1 MKGLLA
7 PLLILA
13 KRFGWT
19 LLTLWA
25 VFTISF
31 LLMQAVPGGPFKSEK
46 KLPEAIIR
54 NLEAKFHQN
63 DPLPKQYWDYLVDV
77 FFRFDFRASMKLE
90 DYTVNE
96 VIEQG
101 FPVSASL
108 GIFALLFALVF
119 GTTAGV
125 ISASY
130 RNSVVD
136 VGLMGAATIGI
147 AIPNFVL
154 ASLSIVIVV
163 FWLHLLPASGW
174 GTIQQILLPALCLS
188 APYAAYIARLTRAG
202 MLEVLNLDY
211 IRTAYAKGLMPRTVV
226 VRHALRGALL
236 PVVSY
241 IGPATAGI
249 MTGSLVVERLF
260 NVPGSGSHFIE
271 AALQYD
277 LTLEMGMVMIYTL
290 LLSVMNTLVDFSYAV
305 IDPRVK
311 LE

>member
-1 MKGLLA
+1 MKYFLA

-13 KRFGWT
+13 KRIGWT
-19 LLTLWA
+19 LLTLWV
-25 VFTISF
+25 VFTLTFF
-31 LLMQAVPGGPFKSEK
+31 LMWAVPGGPFKSEK
-46 KLPEAIIR
+46 KIPEAIKR

-63 DPLPKQYWDYLVDV
+63 DPLPKQYADYLYDV
-77 FFRFDFRASMKLE
+77 FLRFDFRASMKLE
-90 DYTVNE
+90 DFTVNE

-125 ISASY
+125 IAASY
-130 RNSVVD
+130 RNSAID

-154 ASLSIVIVV
+154 AGLSIVVVV

-174 GTIQQILLPALCLS
+174 GTIQQVFLPALCLG

-241 IGPATAGI
+241 LGPATTGI
-249 MTGSLVVERLF
+249 LTGSLVVERLF
-260 NVPGSGSHFIE
+260 NVPGCGSHFIE

-277 LTLEMGMVMIYTL
+277 FPLEMGMVMVYTL
-290 LLSVMNTLVDFSYAV
+290 LLSLMNTLVDFSYAV

>member
-1 MKGLLA
+1 MKQFLA

-13 KRFGWT
+13 KRCAWT
-19 LLTLWA
+19 LLTLWV
-25 VFTISF
+25 VFTLTFF
-31 LLMQAVPGGPFKSEK
+31 LMWGVPGGPFKSEK
-46 KLPEAIIR
+46 KIPEAIKR
-54 NLEAKFHQN
+54 NLEAKFHFD
-63 DPLPKQYWDYLVDV
+63 DPLPKQYADYLVDV
-77 FFRFDFRASMKLE
+77 FLRFDFRASMKLE
-90 DYTVNE
+90 DFTVNE

-119 GTTAGV
+119 GTTAGA

-130 RNSVVD
+130 RNSVID

-154 ASLSIVIVV
+154 AGLSIVVVV

-174 GTIQQILLPALCLS
+174 GTIQQIFLPALCLG

-236 PVVSY
+236 PVVSFF
-241 IGPATAGI
+241 GPATAGI
-249 MTGSLVVERLF
+249 LTGSLVVERLF
-260 NVPGSGSHFIE
+260 NVPGCGSHFIE

-277 LTLEMGMVMIYTL
+277 YPLEMGMVMVYTL
-290 LLSVMNTLVDFSYAV
+290 LLSLMNTLVDFSYAV

>member
-1 MKGLLA
+1 MKALLA
-7 PLLILA
+7 PLILLA
-13 KRFGWT
+13 KRCAWT
-19 LLTLWA
+19 LLTLWV
-25 VFTISF
+25 VFTLTFF
-31 LLMQAVPGGPFKSEK
+31 LMWAVPGGPFKSEK
-46 KLPEAIIR
+46 KIPEAIKR
-54 NLEAKFHQN
+54 NLEAKFHFD
-63 DPLPKQYWDYLVDV
+63 DPLPKQYADYLYDV
-77 FFRFDFRASMKLE
+77 FLRFDFRASMKLE
-90 DYTVNE
+90 DFTVNE
-96 VIEQG
+96 VIAQG

-108 GIFALLFALVF
+108 GIFALIFALTF

-147 AIPNFVL
+147 AIPHFVL
-154 ASLSIVIVV
+154 AGLSIVVVV

-174 GTIQQILLPALCLS
+174 GTIQQILLPALCLG

-241 IGPATAGI
+241 LGPATAGI
-249 MTGSLVVERLF
+249 LTGSLVVERLF

-277 LTLEMGMVMIYTL
+277 YPLELGMVMVYTL
-290 LLSVMNTLVDFSYAV
+290 LLSLMNTLVDFSYAV